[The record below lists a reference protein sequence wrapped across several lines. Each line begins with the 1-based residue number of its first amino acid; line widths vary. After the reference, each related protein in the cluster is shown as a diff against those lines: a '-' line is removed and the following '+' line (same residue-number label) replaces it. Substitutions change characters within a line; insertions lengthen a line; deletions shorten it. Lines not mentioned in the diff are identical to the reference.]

1 MWEGVGDRTELQ
13 YIGPHSYGRQRC
25 VFLVLQGCSTGG
37 PGAQLF
43 VNYFSFLTSSIY
55 LMWVFNTS
63 FNWNLSDCNFPLV
76 FRTLLSI
83 LANRNNAV
91 KWIVFILPLSPNS
104 TSIFSKTFVT
114 FQVHKLQ
121 QVSSSPSSSVD
132 FYFRLVGWLVRFYDT
147 STFVGY
153 LMPNSFYT
161 NNQFYFKLF
170 NLAWVHSLTIQF
182 QGIQFSQTVLI
193 QKIQFSLSIDFVYTQ
208 LNIKAVLC

>member
-1 MWEGVGDRTELQ
+1 MAV
-13 YIGPHSYGRQRC
+13 S
-25 VFLVLQGCSTGG
+25 VVS
-37 PGAQLF
+37 
-43 VNYFSFLTSSIY
+43 FSFSRAAQPEAQGHSSSSTILAFWQVPFIWCEFLTPVLTGI
-55 LMWVFNTS
+55 
-63 FNWNLSDCNFPLV
+63 PLV

-91 KWIVFILPLSPNS
+91 KWIVFILPLIPNS

-170 NLAWVHSLTIQF
+170 NLAWAHSLT
-182 QGIQFSQTVLI
+182 L
-193 QKIQFSLSIDFVYTQ
+193 KNHSISRYS
-208 LNIKAVLC
+208 I